1 MDTKNDKSI
10 LGFFVLAPPPPP
22 PPPIAGHVPALRI
35 NTAGEFESRRAPMGL
50 GDGFEPPA
58 AIQNAMMTKDKKPFT
73 YTPGIGGKL
82 DLSMIRSPRMAR
94 RVAKNANDEG
104 IDGSTQ
110 TVSSPEPYGVPN
122 YPQQQSLNSYSNP
135 SMSVPVYPQNI
146 PQQQPQ
152 PMMNNASPRSP
163 PVDRV
168 DGTITRPTVRIETKL
183 QPMSYSPESPN
194 TPTSPTQVTLS
205 KAPTPWMQKS
215 THKQEE
221 LPEWAKRPG
230 INRQQD
236 YPTSPPISENP
247 HRRVVNPAIAQ
258 DPKPMLVMRQDSG
271 TNNTPRIEDRPSVF
285 SAIGESGHHQ
295 LMNSTQPHHMSR
307 WGNPVGMSGAAP
319 YQPQSG
325 GSYIIPVQIDGQSQQ
340 YQQNNVAPS
349 MYANHNS
356 AQYQPNRA
364 VSRVQMP
371 PANQP
376 EPGPLQSN
384 SFRVLQK
391 ITGTDADDVDGEQL
405 RRLQL
410 SEDDKYLMNKFKE
423 QVDGEGTSLH
433 NVEDPRYRGSA
444 IPSRA
449 FRFLQNMTDSGDV
462 TNNVNTTSRPVN
474 SAIKKQNRNSN
485 SFDEAPV
492 QPSVY
497 VPASQQQVQEPKKY
511 TGGAIPSRSF
521 RLLQAMT
528 APENIAMQ
536 VTQEKQQ
543 KSATNYVSMP
553 SNQQVIYYIPYPNSL
568 QSPAY
573 TSIFWDPEAVCWTYC
588 SIPPNNPFDPYSN
601 PFFRYYHPQYYQSDN
616 LINLMSMYQC
626 TSGSNMQNLND
637 DSPIVYPNYI
647 PSNEPYGV
655 YAGSQWSQESSV
667 TPTSCATT
675 TTEHSE
681 QSFPPPSPM
690 SSRSSKDDERSEEK
704 NSLCTAKMIDYDNSN
719 ALAESSDSSGESD
732 SYMVYSTGI
741 NPVNLL
747 KKNITKKIETKINV
761 EDEKNN
767 NFSLGEKLH
776 SERKNANQFI
786 TGNQNKDGK
795 ILEQTNDH
803 EDEINKTVCVSLPL
817 RLKFSVSDKNEDIT
831 TVIVG
836 DSTIKTDEASG
847 NTTLKQLVIQDENEE
862 VLMEKPTSPTLNET
876 SSYDSNLTNE
886 SDTKTM
892 FGESAQKV
900 EKDNTRENSFH
911 NDSGT
916 SPELSKIVSNANS
929 SSEVDSSTIEKVE
942 SSKNSSTTSR
952 KTNKYQR
959 TQTHSRLF
967 KLLNEE
973 LRSESSCSDYGAK
986 QIEEKSS
993 NDTVDKDT
1001 CTREQTVSRISRP
1014 KSLDC
1019 EALFRR
1025 YQEQHEDSYYQTWKN
1040 KNRNTRNL
1048 ENMPNVHLTFPHRT
1062 NVVCPRTH
1070 NSLPRMKSPLRKAP
1084 TVISSPTPT
1093 SATNPSPITVMRNN
1107 RRC

>member
-1 MDTKNDKSI
+1 MDRRTAKESVRASVCVFTKKPCSYHKRI
-10 LGFFVLAPPPPP
+10 PEAPVGAPPPPP

-104 IDGSTQ
+104 IDGPTQ

-135 SMSVPVYPQNI
+135 SMSVPVFPQNI

-258 DPKPMLVMRQDSG
+258 DPKPMLVMRQDSV

-528 APENIAMQ
+528 APENIGPD
-536 VTQEKQQ
+536 VT
-543 KSATNYVSMP
+543 
-553 SNQQVIYYIPYPNSL
+553 
-568 QSPAY
+568 
-573 TSIFWDPEAVCWTYC
+573 
-588 SIPPNNPFDPYSN
+588 
-601 PFFRYYHPQYYQSDN
+601 
-616 LINLMSMYQC
+616 
-626 TSGSNMQNLND
+626 
-637 DSPIVYPNYI
+637 
-647 PSNEPYGV
+647 
-655 YAGSQWSQESSV
+655 
-667 TPTSCATT
+667 
-675 TTEHSE
+675 
-681 QSFPPPSPM
+681 
-690 SSRSSKDDERSEEK
+690 
-704 NSLCTAKMIDYDNSN
+704 DY
-719 ALAESSDSSGESD
+719 
-732 SYMVYSTGI
+732 
-741 NPVNLL
+741 
-747 KKNITKKIETKINV
+747 
-761 EDEKNN
+761 
-767 NFSLGEKLH
+767 
-776 SERKNANQFI
+776 
-786 TGNQNKDGK
+786 
-795 ILEQTNDH
+795 
-803 EDEINKTVCVSLPL
+803 
-817 RLKFSVSDKNEDIT
+817 
-831 TVIVG
+831 
-836 DSTIKTDEASG
+836 
-847 NTTLKQLVIQDENEE
+847 
-862 VLMEKPTSPTLNET
+862 
-876 SSYDSNLTNE
+876 
-886 SDTKTM
+886 
-892 FGESAQKV
+892 
-900 EKDNTRENSFH
+900 
-911 NDSGT
+911 
-916 SPELSKIVSNANS
+916 
-929 SSEVDSSTIEKVE
+929 
-942 SSKNSSTTSR
+942 
-952 KTNKYQR
+952 
-959 TQTHSRLF
+959 
-967 KLLNEE
+967 
-973 LRSESSCSDYGAK
+973 
-986 QIEEKSS
+986 
-993 NDTVDKDT
+993 
-1001 CTREQTVSRISRP
+1001 
-1014 KSLDC
+1014 
-1019 EALFRR
+1019 
-1025 YQEQHEDSYYQTWKN
+1025 
-1040 KNRNTRNL
+1040 
-1048 ENMPNVHLTFPHRT
+1048 
-1062 NVVCPRTH
+1062 
-1070 NSLPRMKSPLRKAP
+1070 
-1084 TVISSPTPT
+1084 
-1093 SATNPSPITVMRNN
+1093 
-1107 RRC
+1107 